1 MYLGMVRSDLS
12 SPPGSTG
19 PINNKYGS
27 GSDALGSPASTPPRK
42 SPGRAA
48 DRAALEGL
56 RTSTQRFVIAS
67 EEGSD
72 AERTP
77 ATPGIERFVI
87 ASEAGSEAGS
97 KSPAAPTVLPP
108 SAGMKEGKVKSWN
121 DSKGFGFIEIPGGE
135 DLFVHR
141 SNLVDVDA
149 LNVGDEVNRAVFM
162 TLC

>member
-1 MYLGMVRSDLS
+1 MVRSDLS
-12 SPPGSTG
+12 SPPGSNG

-48 DRAALEGL
+48 DRAAFEAL

-67 EEGSD
+67 EDGD
-72 AERTP
+72 TDPERTP

-97 KSPAAPTVLPP
+97 KSPAAPTAVPP
-108 SAGMKEGKVKSWN
+108 VAGMKEGKVKSWN

-162 TLC
+162 TLW